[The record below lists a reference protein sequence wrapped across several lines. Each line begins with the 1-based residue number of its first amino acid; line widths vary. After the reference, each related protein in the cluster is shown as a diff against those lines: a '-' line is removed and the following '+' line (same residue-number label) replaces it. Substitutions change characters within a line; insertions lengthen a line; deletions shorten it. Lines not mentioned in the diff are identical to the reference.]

1 MSDCG
6 ISYRDVIEMDDDE
19 IYEANAALD
28 IYNEMI
34 KRQMDEQKKNRR

>member
-6 ISYRDVIEMDDDE
+6 ITYRDVINMDDDE

-28 IYNEMI
+28 IYI
-34 KRQMDEQKKNRR
+34 KRLKDEQKNHR